1 MTTIL
6 DILQQLR
13 VPTAPSGHR
22 NVRGGWRAIDCP
34 YCGSLGKFHLGVHPE
49 TGAANCWKC
58 GPKSIWQIIRTLTGS
73 KQEASELLAGVR
85 FRRSARNTP
94 ENRPCRPPDGLCP
107 LSPAHLSYLAGRGLD
122 GQQAAETWNAR
133 GIGLAA
139 RLAWRIWIPVEQD
152 GIAVSWTT
160 RSISADN
167 PRRYVSARPD
177 EEAVPIKATLYG
189 EDLCRNAVIVHEGP
203 LDCWRTGPGSVA
215 IYGLSYTSEQVARI
229 SRFPLRVICLDNSPD
244 AQKVAGRLARDL
256 SPFAGETFVVR
267 LESGEDPGSA
277 DPEETAELRQK
288 FLEF

>member
-1 MTTIL
+1 M
-6 DILQQLR
+6 
-13 VPTAPSGHR
+13 
-22 NVRGGWRAIDCP
+22 AIDCP
-34 YCGSLGKFHLGVHPE
+34 FCGSGPGKFHLGIHPE

-58 GPKSIWQIIRTLTGS
+58 GPKSIWQIIRVLTGS

-85 FRRSARNTP
+85 FRRGVRSTP

-107 LSPAHLSYLAGRGLD
+107 LSGKHITYLRQRGLD
-122 GQQAAETWNAR
+122 GQQAAEDWHAR

-152 GIAVSWTT
+152 GVVVSWTT

-177 EEAVPIKATLYG
+177 EESVPIKATLYG
-189 EDLCRNAVIVHEGP
+189 EDRCRNAVVVHEGP
-203 LDCWRTGPGSVA
+203 LDVWRTGPGSVA

-229 SRFPLRVICLDNSPD
+229 SKFPLRVICLDNSSD
-244 AQKVAGRLARDL
+244 AQRVAGRLARDL